1 MPTRKFSD
9 AAKSALL
16 FILICLA
23 VEACSERVRN
33 SGGRTVAESEETAVI
48 WGMPGELVKA
58 GGAGIV
64 APLGRIA
71 DQLLAWTA

>member
-33 SGGRTVAESEETAVI
+33 MFGTLVAAVSLADESASER
-48 WGMPGELVKA
+48 LN
-58 GGAGIV
+58 
-64 APLGRIA
+64 
-71 DQLLAWTA
+71 LLEQNHTS

>member
-33 SGGRTVAESEETAVI
+33 VFGTQVAALLVADESASE
-48 WGMPGELVKA
+48 GLN
-58 GGAGIV
+58 
-64 APLGRIA
+64 
-71 DQLLAWTA
+71 LLEQNHTS

>member
-23 VEACSERVRN
+23 VEACSERARN
-33 SGGRTVAESEETAVI
+33 SGGSRI
-48 WGMPGELVKA
+48 PGGWNPPA
-58 GGAGIV
+58 GG
-64 APLGRIA
+64 
-71 DQLLAWTA
+71 

>member
-16 FILICLA
+16 FICICLA

-33 SGGRTVAESEETAVI
+33 SGGGLTR
-48 WGMPGELVKA
+48 GE
-58 GGAGIV
+58 
-64 APLGRIA
+64 
-71 DQLLAWTA
+71 

>member
-16 FILICLA
+16 FVLICLA

-33 SGGRTVAESEETAVI
+33 SGGGPIRGGWNPPAS
-48 WGMPGELVKA
+48 GERA
-58 GGAGIV
+58 GKKSHV
-64 APLGRIA
+64 VTPEYLGGF
-71 DQLLAWTA
+71 

>member
-16 FILICLA
+16 FILICLILICLA

-33 SGGRTVAESEETAVI
+33 VFGTQVAAVLVADESASER
-48 WGMPGELVKA
+48 LN
-58 GGAGIV
+58 
-64 APLGRIA
+64 
-71 DQLLAWTA
+71 LLEQNHTS